1 MARKD
6 SYKIPQRLNSTYWDI
21 EISPSK
27 DGSVPPISMKLIAG
41 VFISFAFCLLMLME
55 SYMQYAST
63 GTKVL
68 FVIAWII
75 VTVVVL
81 TRDKSK
87 TFRFELVQPLIEYLP
102 KRRRVVWTRKSASAA
117 GFYDI
122 AGIKKI
128 DRDGIISYDDG
139 TFGFMYEVAG
149 SASYLLFEDDA
160 DRILTEVDAFFRKQP
175 LDCEFI
181 FMTLK
186 SAQKIDTQ
194 VASMSIYYSIMNKDP
209 DLVKIA
215 NERYD
220 VLKTVVGKEMK
231 SIHQY
236 MIIKAKSMDALQD
249 GVNVVVGTYNQS
261 QNVFKILNPIDKDKQ
276 VFHILSEIY
285 TSK

>member
-128 DRDGIISYDDG
+128 DHDGIISYDDG
-139 TFGFMYEVAG
+139 TSLGISRLHEFNPTSTAAIATAHVIVFFFFM
-149 SASYLLFEDDA
+149 SFFNI
-160 DRILTEVDAFFRKQP
+160 ILVIW
-175 LDCEFI
+175 CFI
-181 FMTLK
+181 
-186 SAQKIDTQ
+186 I
-194 VASMSIYYSIMNKDP
+194 
-209 DLVKIA
+209 
-215 NERYD
+215 
-220 VLKTVVGKEMK
+220 
-231 SIHQY
+231 
-236 MIIKAKSMDALQD
+236 
-249 GVNVVVGTYNQS
+249 
-261 QNVFKILNPIDKDKQ
+261 
-276 VFHILSEIY
+276 
-285 TSK
+285 

>member
-6 SYKIPQRLNSTYWDI
+6 SYKIPQRLNSKYLDI

-27 DGSVPPISMKLIAG
+27 DGSVSPISMKLIVG
-41 VFISFAFCLLMLME
+41 VLMSFVFCILFLTKSFMV
-55 SYMQYAST
+55 YATT

-75 VTVVVL
+75 LTVVVL
-81 TRDKSK
+81 TKDKSK
-87 TFRFELVQPLIEYLP
+87 IFRFELVQPLIDYLP
-102 KRRRVVWTRKSASAA
+102 KRKRMVWTRKSASAS

-128 DRDGIISYDDG
+128 DRDGIITYDDG

-149 SASYLLFEDDA
+149 SASILLFDD
-160 DRILTEVDAFFRKQP
+160 DTNRILEEVNQFFKKQP
-175 LDCEFI
+175 LDCEYI
-181 FMTLK
+181 FLTLK

-194 VASMSIYYSIMNKDP
+194 IASMSIYYSIMNKDP

-236 MIIKAKSMDALQD
+236 MIIKAKNMEALMD
-249 GVNVVVGTYNQS
+249 GVNVVVGIYNQS
-261 QNVFKILNPIDKDKQ
+261 QNVFKVLNPMDKDKS
-276 VFHILSEIY
+276 VCRVLSEIY
-285 TSK
+285 TAK